1 MNSVLTHAS
10 NHALHHAS
18 YSQITASVG
27 VVAIVLLIVLLAEHE
42 LIRALR
48 GRGSSV
54 QRILQVAIVPLL
66 ITFAVIV
73 VTRFAHL
80 AYYATHQKR

>member
-1 MNSVLTHAS
+1 MNSMLPHATH
-10 NHALHHAS
+10 HALEHAS

-27 VVAIVLLIVLLAEHE
+27 VVAIVLLIVLLIEQE
-42 LIRALR
+42 FIRALR
-48 GRGSSV
+48 GGGSSSK
-54 QRILQVAIVPLL
+54 RTLQVAIVPLL

-80 AYYATHQKR
+80 AYYASHQKR

>member
-1 MNSVLTHAS
+1 MNSVLPHATQ
-10 NHALHHAS
+10 HALEHAS
-18 YSQITASVG
+18 YSQITTSVG
-27 VVAIVLLIVLLAEHE
+27 VVAIVLLIVLLIEHE

-48 GRGSSV
+48 SRGSSS

-80 AYYATHQKR
+80 AYYASHQKR